1 MVHTIYYIH
10 ALVMYSF
17 TRHHVLIKE
26 EFICYIIITDI
37 ILLDWP
43 SDAGLYNRV
52 TVFHE
57 IHVLDKASRDKVA
70 SGSTSGV
77 NFCFNYQPKEQ

>member
-1 MVHTIYYIH
+1 M
-10 ALVMYSF
+10 
-17 TRHHVLIKE
+17 
-26 EFICYIIITDI
+26 
-37 ILLDWP
+37 P

-77 NFCFNYQPKEQ
+77 NFFASIISQKSSDAGTQYY

>member
-1 MVHTIYYIH
+1 MIYSIGPV
-10 ALVMYSF
+10 LVF
-17 TRHHVLIKE
+17 R
-26 EFICYIIITDI
+26 
-37 ILLDWP
+37 P

-70 SGSTSGV
+70 SGSRPTSGV

>member
-1 MVHTIYYIH
+1 VTIVIVYALCVRISIINIYI
-10 ALVMYSF
+10 
-17 TRHHVLIKE
+17 
-26 EFICYIIITDI
+26 YIYIYK
-37 ILLDWP
+37 P

-57 IHVLDKASRDKVA
+57 IHVLDKASKDKVA

-77 NFCFNYQPKEQ
+77 NFCFNYQPKRQ